1 MFGEK
6 NIETKELSPMQI
18 IFPDRRTLEEVING
32 LTNEI
37 KELKTKIETLQSTA
51 VAEGE

>member
-1 MFGEK
+1 MLGEK

-37 KELKTKIETLQSTA
+37 KEIKTKIETLQS
-51 VAEGE
+51 VSEEGE